1 MGLEEHTFEAIVT
14 QFAGDD
20 EVAESK
26 WFGKICLKVNGKA
39 FVVAFGGDLAFK
51 LAGEQ
56 HAAAMQIEGAHLF
69 DPRGQ
74 GRAFKDW
81 VQVPKAQASS
91 WADLASQAREFVAQ
105 G

>member
-1 MGLEEHTFEAIVT
+1 MPLEEHTFEAIAA
-14 QFAGDD
+14 QFAGDE

-51 LAGEQ
+51 LADEQ
-56 HAAAMQIEGAHLF
+56 HAAALQIEGAHLF

-74 GRAFKDW
+74 GKAFKDW
-81 VQVPKAQASS
+81 VQVPRAQAAA
-91 WADLASQAREFVAQ
+91 WGNLASAARNLVAQ